1 MKTNYKIYIL
11 VGVLGLSLTA
21 CELKEDLTSVY
32 NADNAYTTEENAQEG
47 VNGIYRYL
55 NSATHPSTF
64 YINDLSTDDGFKEG
78 NDFEI
83 LNNNGL
89 TGNIQLLS
97 SYNGNF
103 QMVGCANTAIDN
115 ISMIP
120 ESRFKTADKKVEL
133 LAEAHFMRAFAYY
146 QLTNTFYRVPLIT
159 NGYYATTANP
169 TLATVEELENQIE
182 QDLLIATNNLPLEW
196 SVNGSDA
203 GRPTKGAAYGYLMR
217 LYMRKAGRLREE
229 GSDATAA
236 WQAALVYADQVI
248 ATGKYTLLAH
258 PFDPFDP
265 RSRASLY
272 NSEIIFAVRSSETVP
287 SGASDLALYFTSW
300 DYNKGWDIFNVPLE
314 LYWQFDNSDERL
326 TQFIKGEF
334 LNINDAN
341 QKYVA
346 PTLTQMGTLNN
357 ETSSP
362 RITELANVYTD
373 KYFYEKAGTY
383 NYNTPN
389 NLPLLRYADILLCKA
404 EILNELNGPNQE
416 SVDLINQIRQRAFQG
431 TTHNYTL
438 ANFASKEEMRS
449 KLCDERLF
457 EFNMEGL
464 RRIDLIR
471 MGLWKDRLD
480 KYMDTIKQK
489 LEIKQTNLN
498 ARRNPN
504 VVKKPYDLSPQW
516 RVYPKFNNPLKVYD
530 MRRYYPIPGVYS
542 NKYTDLQNNRSFREQ

>member
-1 MKTNYKIYIL
+1 MKTNYKLYTL
-11 VGVLGLSLTA
+11 VAALGLSFTA
-21 CELKEDLTSVY
+21 CELKEDLSSVY
-32 NADNAYTTEENAQEG
+32 NVNNAYTTEENAQEG

-115 ISMIP
+115 ISIMP

-498 ARRNPN
+498 ARRDPN
-504 VVKKPYDLSPQW
+504 VVKTPYDLSPQW

>member
-1 MKTNYKIYIL
+1 MKTNYKLYTL
-11 VGVLGLSLTA
+11 VAALGLSFTA
-21 CELKEDLTSVY
+21 CELKEDLSSVY
-32 NADNAYTTEENAQEG
+32 NVNNAYTTEENAQEG
-47 VNGIYRYL
+47 VNGIYIYL

-89 TGNIQLLS
+89 TGNIQLLT
-97 SYNGNF
+97 SYNGNW
-103 QMVGCANTAIDN
+103 QMIGCANTAIDN
-115 ISMIP
+115 IAMIP
-120 ESRFKTADKKVEL
+120 ETRFKTADKKVEL

-159 NGYYATTANP
+159 NGYYAATANP
-169 TLATVEELENQIE
+169 TLATVEELDNQIE

-236 WQAALVYADQVI
+236 WQAALVYANQVI

-265 RSRASLY
+265 RTRASLY
-272 NSEIIFAVRSSETVP
+272 NSEIIFAVRSSESVP

-314 LYWQFDNSDERL
+314 LYWQFDSSDERL

-334 LNINDAN
+334 LNVNDAN

-357 ETSSP
+357 EASSP

-389 NLPLLRYADILLCKA
+389 NLPLLRYADVLLSKA
-404 EILNELNGPNQE
+404 EILYELNGPNQE

-431 TTHNYTL
+431 SSHNYIL
-438 ANFASKEEMRS
+438 ANFPTKEEMRS

-498 ARRNPN
+498 ARRDPN

-516 RVYPKFNNPLKVYD
+516 KVYPKFNSPLKVYD
-530 MRRYYPIPGVYS
+530 MRRYYPIPSVYS
-542 NKYTDLQNNRSFREQ
+542 NKFPDLQNNRSFREQ

>member
-1 MKTNYKIYIL
+1 MKTNYKLYIL
-11 VGVLGLSLTA
+11 VAALGLSFTA
-21 CELKEDLTSVY
+21 CELKEDLSSVY
-32 NADNAYTTEENAQEG
+32 NVNNAYTTEENAQEG

-89 TGNIQLLS
+89 TGNIQLLT
-97 SYNGNF
+97 SYNGNW
-103 QMVGCANTAIDN
+103 QMIGCANTAIDN
-115 ISMIP
+115 IAMIP
-120 ESRFKTADKKVEL
+120 ETRFKTADKKVEL

-159 NGYYATTANP
+159 NGYYAATANP
-169 TLATVEELENQIE
+169 TLATVEELDNQIE

-236 WQAALVYADQVI
+236 WQSALVYANQVI

-265 RSRASLY
+265 RTRASLY
-272 NSEIIFAVRSSETVP
+272 NSEIIFAVRSSESVP

-314 LYWQFDNSDERL
+314 LYWQFDSSDERL

-334 LNINDAN
+334 LNVNDAN

-357 ETSSP
+357 EASSP

-389 NLPLLRYADILLCKA
+389 NLPLLRYADVLLSKA

-431 TTHNYTL
+431 SSHNYIL
-438 ANFASKEEMRS
+438 ANFPTKEEMRS

-464 RRIDLIR
+464 RRIDLIS

-498 ARRNPN
+498 ARRDPN

-516 RVYPKFNNPLKVYD
+516 KVYPKFNSPLKVYD
-530 MRRYYPIPGVYS
+530 MRRYYPIPSVYS
-542 NKYTDLQNNRSFREQ
+542 NKFPDLQNNRSFREQ

>member
-1 MKTNYKIYIL
+1 MKTNYKLYIL
-11 VGVLGLSLTA
+11 VAALGLSFTA
-21 CELKEDLTSVY
+21 CELKEDLSSVY
-32 NADNAYTTEENAQEG
+32 NVNNAYTTEENAQEG

-89 TGNIQLLS
+89 TGNIQLLT
-97 SYNGNF
+97 SYNGNW
-103 QMVGCANTAIDN
+103 QMIGCANTAIDN
-115 ISMIP
+115 IAMIP
-120 ESRFKTADKKVEL
+120 ETRFKTADKKVEL

-159 NGYYATTANP
+159 NGYYAATANP
-169 TLATVEELENQIE
+169 TLATVEELDNQIE

-229 GSDATAA
+229 GRDATAA
-236 WQAALVYADQVI
+236 WQSALVYANQVI

-265 RSRASLY
+265 RTRASLY
-272 NSEIIFAVRSSETVP
+272 NSEIIFAVRSSESVP

-314 LYWQFDNSDERL
+314 LYWQFDSSDERL

-334 LNINDAN
+334 LNVNDAN

-357 ETSSP
+357 EASSP

-389 NLPLLRYADILLCKA
+389 NLPLLRYADVLLSKA

-431 TTHNYTL
+431 SSHNYIL
-438 ANFASKEEMRS
+438 ANFPTKEEMRS

-498 ARRNPN
+498 ARRDPN

-516 RVYPKFNNPLKVYD
+516 KVYPKFNSPLKVYD
-530 MRRYYPIPGVYS
+530 MRRYYPIPSVYS
-542 NKYTDLQNNRSFREQ
+542 NKFPDLQNNRSFREQ

>member
-1 MKTNYKIYIL
+1 MKTNYKLYIL
-11 VGVLGLSLTA
+11 VAALGLSFTA
-21 CELKEDLTSVY
+21 CELKEDLSSVY
-32 NADNAYTTEENAQEG
+32 NVNNAYTTEENAQEG

-89 TGNIQLLS
+89 TGNIQLLT
-97 SYNGNF
+97 SYNGNW
-103 QMVGCANTAIDN
+103 QMIGCANTAIDN
-115 ISMIP
+115 IAMIP
-120 ESRFKTADKKVEL
+120 ETRFKTADKKVEL

-159 NGYYATTANP
+159 NGYYAATANP
-169 TLATVEELENQIE
+169 TLATVEELDNQIE

-236 WQAALVYADQVI
+236 WQAALVYANQVI

-265 RSRASLY
+265 RTRASLY
-272 NSEIIFAVRSSETVP
+272 NSEIIFAVRSSESVP

-314 LYWQFDNSDERL
+314 LYWQFDSSDERL

-334 LNINDAN
+334 LNVNDAN

-357 ETSSP
+357 EASSP

-389 NLPLLRYADILLCKA
+389 NLPLLR
-404 EILNELNGPNQE
+404 
-416 SVDLINQIRQRAFQG
+416 
-431 TTHNYTL
+431 
-438 ANFASKEEMRS
+438 
-449 KLCDERLF
+449 
-457 EFNMEGL
+457 
-464 RRIDLIR
+464 
-471 MGLWKDRLD
+471 
-480 KYMDTIKQK
+480 
-489 LEIKQTNLN
+489 
-498 ARRNPN
+498 
-504 VVKKPYDLSPQW
+504 
-516 RVYPKFNNPLKVYD
+516 
-530 MRRYYPIPGVYS
+530 
-542 NKYTDLQNNRSFREQ
+542 

>member
-1 MKTNYKIYIL
+1 MKTNYKLYTL
-11 VGVLGLSLTA
+11 VGLLGLSFTA

-32 NADNAYTTEENAQEG
+32 NANNAYTTEENAQEG

-103 QMVGCANTAIDN
+103 QMIGCANTAIDN
-115 ISMIP
+115 ISIMP

-196 SVNGSDA
+196 SINGSDA

-258 PFDPFDP
+258 PFDPFNP

-498 ARRNPN
+498 ARRDPN
-504 VVKKPYDLSPQW
+504 VVKTPYDLSPQW